1 MRRLLFDRFG
11 AELRKLPKVSTKTAD
26 YELMANGI
34 RIAVVEGKTIKAQ
47 PMSEAT
53 GWTVEHQSEH
63 TWSGTRRDNAPT
75 RVASHVHG
83 AAKQL
88 QHYTDPKVLVFF
100 NEESFAD
107 VRDLDEAVQG
117 TLAYGSEST
126 GYLINTVSMR
136 IAEGRIREER
146 WLIDLYIWIEPK
158 RGPRTVF
165 PVNAPVEHHP
175 ATDESFA
182 YRVTSD
188 AGLAIAQRVFGCLDE
203 T

>member
-1 MRRLLFDRFG
+1 MAAELREELFVRRLLFDRFG

-34 RIAVVEGKTIKAQ
+34 RIAVVEVKTIKAQ

-107 VRDLDEAVQG
+107 VRDLDEAVQAALDFAAKDG
-117 TLAYGSEST
+117 NDSNDGSDSDHACD
-126 GYLINTVSMR
+126 G
-136 IAEGRIREER
+136 
-146 WLIDLYIWIEPK
+146 K
-158 RGPRTVF
+158 PR
-165 PVNAPVEHHP
+165 HH
-175 ATDESFA
+175 DHDRRFFH
-182 YRVTSD
+182 
-188 AGLAIAQRVFGCLDE
+188 GGN
-203 T
+203 